1 MRHIVS
7 QLSPVVECLE
17 LSRRLGR
24 TPGALGALEGYVLHM
39 LAGRG
44 PGMGDI
50 VVVGRQ
56 ATRAACYLA
65 EGSRQAGREL
75 VTVAGRFLSPAVR
88 PVGAPTR
95 TVDGGQ
101 ELSDLMNALVE
112 QDLDDWIRLGGADG
126 GEASSFWTRP
136 IRLLL
141 FIEAEAEE
149 AREDFDRWAR
159 RVVRHG
165 LAAYVTDPDPRSGG
179 RQIEELIAAD
189 KRFEDRLAVGALRVT
204 ERV

>member
-56 ATRAACYLA
+56 AARAACYLA

-75 VTVAGRFLSPAVR
+75 VTVVGRFLSGAAR
-88 PVGAPTR
+88 PTDAPFRAADGA
-95 TVDGGQ
+95 Q
-101 ELSDLMNALVE
+101 ELADLMNALAE
-112 QDLDDWIRLGGADG
+112 QNLDDWTRLGGADEG
-126 GEASSFWTRP
+126 QASALWTRP

-141 FIEAEAEE
+141 FAEAGAEE

-165 LAAYVTDPDPRSGG
+165 LAVYATSPDPLSGG

-189 KRFEDRLAVGALRVT
+189 KRFETRLAIGTLRVT
-204 ERV
+204 ERI